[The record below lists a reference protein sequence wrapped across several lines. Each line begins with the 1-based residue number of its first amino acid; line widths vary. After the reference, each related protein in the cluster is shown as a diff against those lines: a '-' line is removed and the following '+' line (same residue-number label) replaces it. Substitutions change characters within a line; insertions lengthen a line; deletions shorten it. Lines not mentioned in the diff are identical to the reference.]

1 MKLIKNIIF
10 MFSFSWKIS
19 KRAFAG
25 ASIRLV
31 LDTAEP
37 FIYIIFPALI
47 IDELT
52 IGREWNT
59 VLFYICLF
67 IACIALLRGL
77 RALFNVFVNM
87 SVNRSDVKNALF
99 YMRSFLEL
107 DYEKQEDEKIRDIQN
122 YVSSKVRANS
132 FILIIFGFLT
142 SFLKL
147 AGFSY
152 IIAMLH
158 PAVLLLLFGLVVIR
172 YFLNKKLQKNDYG
185 FQPVMTQY
193 TRIFDYLFDAMTNF
207 ANAKEVRVNKANDI
221 LTNKF
226 NLSLS
231 QFSSS
236 YKTFLSKQMK
246 LNIISKTIDFVQMLF
261 SYGYVAWLAVLSR
274 ITVGEFSLYINAV
287 YNLSN
292 SFNELAARCV
302 EFKYLSKYIDDYYK
316 YKEITRSLSVENEIY
331 DLPEENAELPMFEFD
346 HVSFTY
352 PNTEKAVLK
361 DISIKIYKG
370 RKLSVVGFNGA
381 GKTTFI
387 KLLCRLY
394 RPTLGMIK
402 YYGVDI
408 SVIKR
413 EQYLKALAVVF
424 QDYKL
429 FSFSFLDNIVL
440 NQDLDEDKLNRA
452 VRNAGLESKLA
463 ALPKGLQTNIYKDF
477 DEEGIEFSG
486 GEGQKLV
493 IARAYYKDADLVILD
508 EPTAA
513 LDALAEN
520 EIYTKFND
528 IISDKTAIFIS
539 HRLASTRFCD
549 EIAVFQEGRIVEYGS
564 HDVLMERNGVYAD
577 MFNKQAQYY
586 NAEEEGVL

>member
-1 MKLIKNIIF
+1 
-10 MFSFSWKIS
+10 
-19 KRAFAG
+19 
-25 ASIRLV
+25 
-31 LDTAEP
+31 
-37 FIYIIFPALI
+37 
-47 IDELT
+47 
-52 IGREWNT
+52 
-59 VLFYICLF
+59 
-67 IACIALLRGL
+67 
-77 RALFNVFVNM
+77 
-87 SVNRSDVKNALF
+87 
-99 YMRSFLEL
+99 
-107 DYEKQEDEKIRDIQN
+107 
-122 YVSSKVRANS
+122 
-132 FILIIFGFLT
+132 
-142 SFLKL
+142 
-147 AGFSY
+147 
-152 IIAMLH
+152 
-158 PAVLLLLFGLVVIR
+158 
-172 YFLNKKLQKNDYG
+172 
-185 FQPVMTQY
+185 
-193 TRIFDYLFDAMTNF
+193 
-207 ANAKEVRVNKANDI
+207 
-221 LTNKF
+221 
-226 NLSLS
+226 
-231 QFSSS
+231 
-236 YKTFLSKQMK
+236 
-246 LNIISKTIDFVQMLF
+246 
-261 SYGYVAWLAVLSR
+261 
-274 ITVGEFSLYINAV
+274 
-287 YNLSN
+287 
-292 SFNELAARCV
+292 
-302 EFKYLSKYIDDYYK
+302 
-316 YKEITRSLSVENEIY
+316 
-331 DLPEENAELPMFEFD
+331 
-346 HVSFTY
+346 
-352 PNTEKAVLK
+352 
-361 DISIKIYKG
+361 
-370 RKLSVVGFNGA
+370 
-381 GKTTFI
+381 
-387 KLLCRLY
+387 
-394 RPTLGMIK
+394 MIK